1 MKQFDKWN
9 EVKKR
14 TDNVQMYFRV
24 KPREIFWL
32 KIGQNIGHEE
42 FGKGK
47 EFVRPVIVIRQL
59 TSDLFIGVPTTTS
72 KKEDND
78 YFHNINYLNHKK
90 DRVHSVAMLL
100 QFKTFSKKRL
110 LSKMGIVNQNEFNVI
125 VEKINNPD
133 PRVRSMNLI

>member
-14 TDNVQMYFRV
+14 TDKIERNLKL
-24 KPREIFWL
+24 KPRDIFWL

-47 EFVRPVIVIRQL
+47 EFVRPIIVIRQL

-78 YFHNINYLNHKK
+78 YFHNINYFNHKK
-90 DRVHSVAMLL
+90 EEAIHSVAMLL
-100 QFKTFSKKRL
+100 QFKTYSKKRL
-110 LSKMGIVNQNEFNVI
+110 LSKIGTVDKNVFDVI
-125 VEKINNPD
+125 VEKLKGVID
-133 PRVRSMNLI
+133 PTHKPSL

>member
-1 MKQFDKWN
+1 MKQFDRWN

-14 TDNVQMYFRV
+14 TDKVQMHFRV

-90 DRVHSVAMLL
+90 DKVHSVAMLL
-100 QFKTFSKKRL
+100 QFKTYSKKRL
-110 LSKMGIVNQNEFNVI
+110 LSKMGTVNKNEFDEI
-125 VEKINNPD
+125 VEKLKGIID
-133 PRVRSMNLI
+133 PTHKPSL

>member
-9 EVKKR
+9 EVKKE
-14 TDNVQMYFRV
+14 TDKAQMHFKI
-24 KPREIFWL
+24 KPREIFWV

-47 EFVRPVIVIRQL
+47 EFVRPVIMIRQL

-72 KKEDND
+72 KKENND

-90 DRVHSVAMLL
+90 DKVHSVAMLL
-100 QFKTFSKKRL
+100 QFRTYSKKRL
-110 LSKMGIVNQNEFNVI
+110 LSKMGTVNKNEFNVI
-125 VEKINNPD
+125 VEKLKGIID
-133 PRVRSMNLI
+133 PTHKPSL

>member
-14 TDNVQMYFRV
+14 TDKIERRLRIS
-24 KPREIFWL
+24 PRDIYWM

-59 TSDLFIGVPTTTS
+59 TNDLFIGVPTTTS

-78 YFHNINYLNHKK
+78 YFHNINYFNHKK
-90 DRVHSVAMLL
+90 EEEIHSVAMLL
-100 QFKTFSKKRL
+100 QFKTSSKKRL
-110 LSKMGIVNQNEFNVI
+110 LTKIGTVDKNVFDVI
-125 VEKINNPD
+125 VEKLKGVID
-133 PRVRSMNLI
+133 PTHKPSL